1 MDSSSSKPPDGPKA
15 PEPQPSERAERTAFM
30 GGHTPGPSPSEPLSP
45 TSLRPDA
52 AAAEQWWAAPKS
64 QPPLEPPADKPAPA
78 PAEVKDALIG
88 SVVGSFRLVRKL
100 GGGGMGTVYL
110 GEHTLIGSKVAVKFL
125 HDHFASNEALVQ
137 RFLAEARAVNLI
149 GHENIINIFDMNLLP
164 PRRHYLVMEY
174 LEGSPLSSMTG
185 SAQPPAVVVPILTQ
199 VCDAL
204 QAAHT
209 HGVVHRDLKP
219 ENIFL
224 VRHDRTPHFVKVLDF
239 GIAKLFDGSQP
250 NGHTSLGTIIGTPEY
265 MAPEQWSGKVSDGRT
280 DLYALGIIA
289 YELLTGRTPFAKGGL
304 GSLLHAHLQEM
315 PASPREVNPSVP
327 MALSQVVMRAM
338 AKRAEDRFRSAAD
351 MRSALEQALAGHAPP
366 PPTPAPQ
373 APVRPA
379 SPGPVLASPETIMGS
394 LPTAP
399 PAPMPA
405 KASGGIQAIGVIARL
420 SLSPGAEPVR
430 LACTDLSRAG
440 VFLCTDAA
448 LPPLRAR
455 LPLTLELPGRT
466 LGFTG
471 EVVRHVTPAQAS
483 AWKMNAGFAIQFVE
497 LSAEARE
504 VLSRMAQGQNPPPA
518 APSAAQDDAQ
528 AESLLAMLQQ
538 RMNSDPY
545 VLLSLPQ
552 DASFD
557 DIRQHARAALN
568 ALENIATRPLSA
580 RQAKHLSEMRS
591 RVEKASE
598 ALSLPR
604 QRIEHDAWR
613 GNYAGVA
620 RCISSGLTA
629 TELDALRVRFLQ
641 AHPGA
646 EAKER
651 IHATTAS
658 AWESQGKIDLALAEY
673 EKALTHNPLNLQL
686 QQRYWMLKQRG
697 AKPTPPPNSNDPKGG
712 PDVPGLRRRPGR
724 S

>member
-1 MDSSSSKPPDGPKA
+1 MGSPA
-15 PEPQPSERAERTAFM
+15 PIPHPQ
-30 GGHTPGPSPSEPLSP
+30 EPLSP

-52 AAAEQWWAAPKS
+52 EGAEQWWAAPKS
-64 QPPLEPPADKPAPA
+64 QPPPLEAQARTPSPV
-78 PAEVKDALIG
+78 PAEVKDPLIG

-149 GHENIINIFDMNLLP
+149 GHENIINIFDMNVLP

-185 SAQPPAVVVPILTQ
+185 SPQQPAVVVPILTQ

-204 QAAHT
+204 QAAHVN
-209 HGVVHRDLKP
+209 GVVHRDLKP

-239 GIAKLFDGSQP
+239 GIAKLFDGSHP
-250 NGHTSLGTIIGTPEY
+250 NGQTSLGTIIGTPEY

-289 YELLTGRTPFAKGGL
+289 FELLTGRTPFAKGGL
-304 GSLLHAHLQEM
+304 GSLLHAHLQET
-315 PASPREVNPSVP
+315 PPTPQDVNPAVP
-327 MALSQVVMRAM
+327 AALSQVVMRAM
-338 AKRAEDRFRSAAD
+338 AKRAEDRFRSAAE
-351 MRSALEQALAGHAPP
+351 MRSALEQALAGHAPAP
-366 PPTPAPQ
+366 PPQPAQPAQ
-373 APVRPA
+373 LRPVN
-379 SPGPVLASPETIMGS
+379 PGPVLASSDTVMGN

-399 PAPMPA
+399 APAAALVPPPA
-405 KASGGIQAIGVIARL
+405 RSSGAIQAIGVIARL
-420 SLSPGAEPVR
+420 SLSPGAAPVR

-440 VFLCTDAA
+440 VFLCTDGA
-448 LPPLRAR
+448 LPPLRTR
-455 LPLTLELPGRT
+455 LALTLELPSRN
-466 LGFTG
+466 LAFTG
-471 EVVRHVTPAQAS
+471 EVVRHVTPAQAAS
-483 AWKMNAGFAIQFVE
+483 WGMNAGFAVQFVE

-504 VLSRMAQGQNPPPA
+504 TLAKMAQGQSPPPA
-518 APSAAQDDAQ
+518 APKAAQDDAQ
-528 AESLLAMLQQ
+528 AEALLTMLMK
-538 RMNSDPY
+538 RMNTDPY

-552 DASFD
+552 DATFD
-557 DIRQHARAALN
+557 DIRQHARAALT
-568 ALENIATRPLSA
+568 ALENIAARPLSA
-580 RQAKHLSEMRS
+580 RQAKDLGDMRAK
-591 RVEKASE
+591 VEKASE
-598 ALSLPR
+598 TLSLPR

-613 GNYAGVA
+613 GNYPGVA

-629 TELDALRVRFLQ
+629 TEIEALRARFLQ
-641 AHPGA
+641 THPGA

-651 IHATTAS
+651 IHATTAA
-658 AWESQGKIDLALAEY
+658 AWESQGKLDLALAEY

-686 QQRYWMLKQRG
+686 QQRYWTLKQRG
-697 AKPTPPPNSNDPKGG
+697 SKPTPPPDSNGGPKGG
-712 PDVPGLRRRPGR
+712 PEVPGLRRRPGR

>member
-1 MDSSSSKPPDGPKA
+1 VLP
-15 PEPQPSERAERTAFM
+15 
-30 GGHTPGPSPSEPLSP
+30 
-45 TSLRPDA
+45 A
-52 AAAEQWWAAPKS
+52 A
-64 QPPLEPPADKPAPA
+64 
-78 PAEVKDALIG
+78 KDALIS

-149 GHENIINIFDMNLLP
+149 GHENIINIFDMNVLP

-185 SAQPPAVVVPILTQ
+185 SPQPPAVVVPILTQ

-204 QAAHT
+204 QAAHVN
-209 HGVVHRDLKP
+209 GVVHRDLKP

-250 NGHTSLGTIIGTPEY
+250 SGQTSLGTIIGTPEY

-304 GSLLHAHLQEM
+304 GSLLSAHLQEM
-315 PASPREVNPSVP
+315 PPAPRDVNPAVP
-327 MALSQVVMRAM
+327 TALSQVIMRAM

-366 PPTPAPQ
+366 LPTPAPQ
-373 APVRPA
+373 TPLRPA
-379 SPGPVLASPETIMGS
+379 GPGPVLASSDTLMGS
-394 LPTAP
+394 LPTAAP
-399 PAPMPA
+399 SPAPAPSPA
-405 KASGGIQAIGVIARL
+405 AAHAPTPPKASGAIQALGVIARL
-420 SLSPGAEPVR
+420 KLPPSAEPVR

-440 VFLCTDAA
+440 VFLCTDGA
-448 LPPLRAR
+448 LPPLRTR
-455 LPLTLELPGRT
+455 LPLTLELPGRN
-466 LGFTG
+466 LPFTG
-471 EVVRHVTPAQAS
+471 EVVRHVTTAQAS
-483 AWKMNAGFAIQFVE
+483 SWGMNAGFAVQFVDV
-497 LSAEARE
+497 SAEARE
-504 VLSRMAQGQNPPPA
+504 ALSLLAQGQTPRPA
-518 APSAAQDDAQ
+518 APKAAAYDDPQ
-528 AESLLAMLQQ
+528 AESLLTMLQQ
-538 RMNSDPY
+538 RMNTDPY

-552 DASFD
+552 DATFD
-557 DIRQHARAALN
+557 DIRQHARAALS
-568 ALENIATRPLSA
+568 ALENIASRPLSA
-580 RQAKHLSEMRS
+580 RQLKNLSDMRA

-598 ALSLPR
+598 TLGLPR
-604 QRIEHDAWR
+604 NRIEHDAWR
-613 GNYAGVA
+613 GNYPGVA

-629 TELDALRVRFLQ
+629 TEIDALRVRFLQ

-686 QQRYWMLKQRG
+686 QQRYWTLKQRG
-697 AKPTPPPNSNDPKGG
+697 AKPTPPPDSKGG

>member
-1 MDSSSSKPPDGPKA
+1 MDPSSSKPPDGAQA
-15 PEPQPSERAERTAFM
+15 PEPQSAERSERTAFM
-30 GGHTPGPSPSEPLSP
+30 GTPASAPHEPLSP
-45 TSLRPDA
+45 TSLRPGGEES
-52 AAAEQWWAAPKS
+52 EQWWAAPKS
-64 QPPLEPPADKPAPA
+64 QPLPEVAPPAKPAPT
-78 PAEVKDALIG
+78 EVKDALIG

-185 SAQPPAVVVPILTQ
+185 SPQPPAVVVPILTQ

-204 QAAHT
+204 QAAHVN
-209 HGVVHRDLKP
+209 GVVHRDLKP

-239 GIAKLFDGSQP
+239 GIAKLFDGSVPSGQ
-250 NGHTSLGTIIGTPEY
+250 TSLGTIIGTPEY

-315 PASPREVNPSVP
+315 PAAPREVNPSVP
-327 MALSQVVMRAM
+327 AALSQVVMRAM
-338 AKRAEDRFRSAAD
+338 AKRADDRFRSAAD
-351 MRSALEQALAGHAPP
+351 MRSALEQALAGQAPP
-366 PPTPAPQ
+366 PPTPIPQ
-373 APVRPA
+373 TPLRPVN
-379 SPGPVLASPETIMGS
+379 PGPVLASSDTMMGS

-399 PAPMPA
+399 APAPAPPAA
-405 KASGGIQAIGVIARL
+405 KASGAIQAIGVLARL
-420 SLSPGAEPVR
+420 RLTPTSEPVR

-440 VFLCTDAA
+440 VFLCTDGA
-448 LPPLRAR
+448 LPPLRTR
-455 LPLTLELPGRT
+455 LSLTLELPSRN
-466 LGFTG
+466 LAFTG
-471 EVVRHVTPAQAS
+471 EVVRHVPLAQAS
-483 AWKMNAGFAIQFVE
+483 QWGMNAGFAVQFVDI
-497 LSAEARE
+497 SPEARE
-504 VLSRMAQGQNPPPA
+504 VLSRMAQGQSPQAA
-518 APSAAQDDAQ
+518 APKAATNDDPQ

-538 RMNSDPY
+538 RMNTDPY

-552 DASFD
+552 NATFD

-568 ALENIATRPLSA
+568 ALENIASRPLSA
-580 RQAKHLSEMRS
+580 RQAKNLSEMRT
-591 RVEKASE
+591 RVEKAAE
-598 ALSLPR
+598 TLSLPR
-604 QRIEHDAWR
+604 NRIEHDAWR
-613 GNYAGVA
+613 GNYPGVA
-620 RCISSGLTA
+620 RCISSGMTA
-629 TELDALRVRFLQ
+629 TEIDSLRARFLQ

-651 IHATTAS
+651 IHATTAA
-658 AWESQGKIDLALAEY
+658 AWESQGKMELALAEY
-673 EKALTHNPLNLQL
+673 EKALTNNPLNLQL
-686 QQRYWMLKQRG
+686 QQRYWTLKQRG
-697 AKPTPPPNSNDPKGG
+697 TKPTPPPDGS
-712 PDVPGLRRRPGR
+712 DVPGGLRRRPPGR